1 MQKPR
6 KLDHKVSFRAFSPSG
21 FRDSFRLAFI
31 LPCLALIAM
40 SGCSQPKFYPVRGE
54 IIVFGVGPLKEGE
67 VQFRPVKRPD
77 LVASGK
83 IQKVGTAYKF
93 SLSTPNHGEGVLEG
107 DCHVAIIC
115 DSKDG
120 KRPIAER
127 YSDFTKSDMLY
138 TVAARDEN
146 YFIFDVKKN

>member
-1 MQKPR
+1 MSETNR
-6 KLDHKVSFRAFSPSG
+6 YYLSFT
-21 FRDSFRLAFI
+21 I
-31 LPCLALIAM
+31 TALLLLTF
-40 SGCSQPKFYPVRGE
+40 SGCSKPKFYPVRGDV
-54 IIVFGVGPLKEGE
+54 IVFGVGPLKEGE

-83 IQKVGTAYKF
+83 IQKVGNAYKF

-107 DCHVAIIC
+107 DCHVAIIVQP
-115 DSKDG
+115 KDG
-120 KRPIAER
+120 KRAIAER

-146 YFIFDVKKN
+146 YFTFDVKKN